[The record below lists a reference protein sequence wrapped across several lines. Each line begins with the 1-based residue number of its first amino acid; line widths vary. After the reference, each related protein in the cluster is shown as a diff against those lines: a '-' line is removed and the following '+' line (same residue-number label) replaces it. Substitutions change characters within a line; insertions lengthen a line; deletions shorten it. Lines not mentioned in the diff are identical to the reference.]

1 MINSKPAVARVYGLA
16 IKQER
21 GKVTYDALIDTG
33 FQMLEQRDLQD
44 ISIADLAKEAG
55 YSVGAFY
62 ARFRSKD
69 EFFEALLARHLHIRT
84 EAQQQMFAGLPLES
98 LVADMVS
105 NVVNYYW
112 EHRKFW
118 CAVLVRS
125 HRDQEFWETI
135 CIHGYEFARRFIG
148 RMEMETGRELNER
161 EKTSVTFA
169 FQTMLCTINC
179 TIINHPGPQSS
190 GQENFVEELTRAF
203 RLIAGFDELQ
213 AEALV
218 NRSSSHVPEASPAG
232 ASIHNIKA

>member
-1 MINSKPAVARVYGLA
+1 MISLKPAVARVYGLA

-84 EAQQQMFAGLPLES
+84 GAQKQMFATLPLDS
-98 LVADMVS
+98 VVPDMVS

-135 CIHGYEFARRFIG
+135 CIHGHEFAGRFID
-148 RMEMETGRELNER
+148 RMANETGRELTER
-161 EKTSVTFA
+161 EKTSITFA
-169 FQTMLCTINC
+169 FQTLLCTINC
-179 TIINHPGPQSS
+179 TIINQPGPICI
-190 GQENFVEELTRAF
+190 GQDDFIHELARAF
-203 RLIAGFDELQ
+203 SLIAGFEELR
-213 AEALV
+213 AEALSRP
-218 NRSSSHVPEASPAG
+218 N
-232 ASIHNIKA
+232 